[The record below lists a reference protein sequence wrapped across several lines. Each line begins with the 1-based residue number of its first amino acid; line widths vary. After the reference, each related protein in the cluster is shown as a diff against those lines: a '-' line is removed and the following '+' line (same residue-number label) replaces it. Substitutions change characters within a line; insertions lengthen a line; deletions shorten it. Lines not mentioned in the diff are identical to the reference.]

1 MADNRTLQTAT
12 GGRDD
17 LQIEVSRC
25 LPMRFSES
33 SCRRCAAV
41 CPHGAVSLDG
51 ILSINPNHCTGC
63 LLCTAVCPSGALEQ
77 RSGFSLCLAQ
87 LSRVPEPIIGCIR
100 TKERSNATLTCLGGL
115 SEEHLVAL
123 SYLLS
128 GKVTLNLTACR
139 DCPNASIIPPLQQR
153 LDAISQAG
161 LVENSC
167 RIVIAESAQ
176 DLTYCDE
183 SVGRRSFFKAFR
195 NSLFKS
201 ASVVLS
207 TTIEQPERRT
217 EYAGKR
223 VPVRRELLNRIRSS
237 LSQDLEF
244 RTRQHF
250 DACISF
256 DQTCTACQGCVA
268 ICPAGALQTVQSD
281 ITPTFNQLLCTGCGL
296 CGEFCLDGALQIS
309 RSSVLVLE

>member
-1 MADNRTLQTAT
+1 MADIGQLRILT

-17 LQIEVSRC
+17 LQIDVSRC
-25 LPMRFSES
+25 LRMRFSKS
-33 SCRRCAAV
+33 SCRRCADI

-77 RSGFSLCLAQ
+77 RSDFSTSLAQ
-87 LSRVPEPIIGCIR
+87 LSRVPDPIIGCIR
-100 TKERSNATLTCLGGL
+100 TKVRSNAVLPCLGGL

-123 SYLLS
+123 SYPLS
-128 GKVTLNLTACR
+128 GKVTFNLTACS
-139 DCPNASIIPPLQQR
+139 DCPNTTIIPHLQQR
-153 LDAISQAG
+153 LDAITQAG

-167 RIVIAESAQ
+167 HIVIAESAQ
-176 DLTYCDE
+176 DLAYCDE
-183 SVGRRSFFKAFR
+183 SVDRRGFFKAFR

-201 ASVVLS
+201 AAVVLS

-223 VPVRRELLNRIRSS
+223 VPARRQLLNRIRNNLS
-237 LSQDLEF
+237 LELEV
-244 RTRQHF
+244 RTGQYF
-250 DACISF
+250 DSCISF
-256 DQTCTACQGCVA
+256 DQTCTTCQGCVA
-268 ICPAGALQTVQSD
+268 ICPTGALQTGPPD
-281 ITPTFNQLLCTGCGL
+281 IPPIFNQLFCTGCGL

-309 RSSVLVLE
+309 RSHGSL